1 MSEDGGIGKFNML
14 GTMPHDEAYFG
25 RLRLSTA
32 VGDVCRDD
40 VVLRGI
46 LSLCGNSWAA
56 RLDGDEEIAL
66 FIGRCSA

>member
-1 MSEDGGIGKFNML
+1 MPEDGGIGKFNML
-14 GTMPHDEAYFG
+14 GTMPHDEVCFG
-25 RLRLSTA
+25 CLRLSTA

-40 VVLRGI
+40 VVLRSI

>member
-40 VVLRGI
+40 VVLRSI
-46 LSLCGNSWAA
+46 LRKHRIAV
-56 RLDGDEEIAL
+56 RLDGNAEIAL